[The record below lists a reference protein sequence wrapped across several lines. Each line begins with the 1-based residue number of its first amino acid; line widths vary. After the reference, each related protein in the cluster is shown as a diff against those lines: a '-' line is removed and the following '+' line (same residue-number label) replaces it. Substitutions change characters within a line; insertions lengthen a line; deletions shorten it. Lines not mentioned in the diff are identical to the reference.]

1 MNGIKGMK
9 KQVIYLDNA
18 ATTKMI
24 PEAVKAMVD
33 SMENTFGN
41 PSGMY
46 SVGFQSKKS
55 IDEARKKIA
64 ETINADPSQIFFTS
78 GGTEGDNWIIK
89 SVAEAF
95 GNKGHHI
102 ITSSIEHKAVLN
114 SCRWLEEHG
123 YEVTYVD
130 PDERGFIH
138 VSDVESAIRSD
149 TILVSIMFANNEIG
163 TVQPIQEIAKV
174 CHERHILL
182 HTDAVQ
188 AYAHLPIN
196 TGDLAIDYLTTSSH
210 KFHGPNGI
218 GFAYIRDPKSM
229 RSFIHGG
236 QQECGLRA
244 GTENVAGIV
253 GFGKACEIA
262 NNYRI
267 QNHSIIEACRKEFA
281 KTLYSEFW
289 NEGMLDMLSFN
300 AYEQRGKIVNFRVD
314 SVDAQVLL
322 LLLDTKG
329 VCVSAG
335 SACQSRESKANKTL
349 LAIGL
354 TEEQARQSVRVSFSG
369 CNVIDEA
376 RVAAR
381 RIVECVQTIQGLR
394 DQYG

>member
-1 MNGIKGMK
+1 M
-9 KQVIYLDNA
+9 IYLDNA

-253 GFGKACEIA
+253 GMATAAEVMHEHLQDKINYMISLRDHFIERAINEIPGCTLNGSLVSRLC
-262 NNYRI
+262 NNVSLSFDGVRAE
-267 QNHSIIEACRKEFA
+267 EA
-281 KTLYSEFW
+281 LVL
-289 NEGMLDMLSFN
+289 LDMNGICCS
-300 AYEQRGKIVNFRVD
+300 
-314 SVDAQVLL
+314 
-322 LLLDTKG
+322 T
-329 VCVSAG
+329 G
-335 SACQSRESKANKTL
+335 SACNSEDNKPSHVL
-349 LAIGL
+349 MAIGC
-354 TEEQARQSVRVSFSG
+354 TEEYARSTLRFTISALSTLEEINYAIDTLKMIVGDLRG
-369 CNVIDEA
+369 C
-376 RVAAR
+376 
-381 RIVECVQTIQGLR
+381 
-394 DQYG
+394 

>member
-253 GFGKACEIA
+253 GMATAAEVMHEHLQDKINYMISLRDHFIERAINEIPGCTLNGSLVSRLC
-262 NNYRI
+262 NNVSLSFDGVRAE
-267 QNHSIIEACRKEFA
+267 EAFV
-281 KTLYSEFW
+281 L
-289 NEGMLDMLSFN
+289 LDMNGICCS
-300 AYEQRGKIVNFRVD
+300 
-314 SVDAQVLL
+314 
-322 LLLDTKG
+322 T
-329 VCVSAG
+329 G
-335 SACQSRESKANKTL
+335 SACNSEDNKPSHVL
-349 LAIGL
+349 MAIGC
-354 TEEQARQSVRVSFSG
+354 TEEYARSTLRFTISALSTLEEINYAIDTLKMIVGDLRG
-369 CNVIDEA
+369 C
-376 RVAAR
+376 
-381 RIVECVQTIQGLR
+381 
-394 DQYG
+394 

>member
-18 ATTKMI
+18 ATTKMT

-114 SCRWLEEHG
+114 SCGWLEEHG

-196 TGDLAIDYLTTSSH
+196 TGVLAIDYLTTSSH

-253 GFGKACEIA
+253 GMATAAEVMHEHLQDKINYMISLRDHFIERAINEISGCTLNGSLVSRLC
-262 NNYRI
+262 NNVSLSFDGIRAE
-267 QNHSIIEACRKEFA
+267 EA
-281 KTLYSEFW
+281 LVL
-289 NEGMLDMLSFN
+289 LDMNGICCS
-300 AYEQRGKIVNFRVD
+300 
-314 SVDAQVLL
+314 
-322 LLLDTKG
+322 T
-329 VCVSAG
+329 G
-335 SACQSRESKANKTL
+335 SACNSEDNKPSHVL
-349 LAIGL
+349 MAIGC
-354 TEEQARQSVRVSFSG
+354 TEEYARSTLRFTISAFSTLEEINYAIDTLKMIVGDLRG
-369 CNVIDEA
+369 C
-376 RVAAR
+376 
-381 RIVECVQTIQGLR
+381 
-394 DQYG
+394 